1 MRLFLALLLATAV
14 RAQSGAEFSTGLLR
28 STDMPRVELMLANR
42 PAAVIARHDGV
53 VTLAA
58 PGSDV
63 RLEARSSREGSFE
76 FCRIRR
82 APDSSLAPEEL
93 KLVWSFPMSYNE
105 SMTLDA
111 DALEGHPL
119 YLPDGTIPPAHH
131 LNWGTLFYDRV
142 RNFAIGTTLRG
153 APPASGNWGARS
165 GPTSV
170 TQLHFWTET
179 GSPDLEVAIFAWRP
193 KEQRLWWAEW
203 YQEEERRM
211 PGLHR
216 AMFPVL
222 SPHQMSWAPGERQT
236 IDIVPAPADESGR

>member
-1 MRLFLALLLATAV
+1 
-14 RAQSGAEFSTGLLR
+14 
-28 STDMPRVELMLANR
+28 
-42 PAAVIARHDGV
+42 VIARRESV
-53 VTLAA
+53 ATLTA

-63 RLEARSSREGSFE
+63 RLEARSSREGPFE
-76 FCRIRR
+76 FCRIRH
-82 APDSSLAPEEL
+82 APDSSLVPEEL

-119 YLPDGTIPPAHH
+119 YLPDRTIPPAHH
-131 LNWGTLFYDRV
+131 LNWGTLFYNRE
-142 RNFAIGTTLRG
+142 RNLAIGTTLRG
-153 APPASGNWGARS
+153 APPAAENWGARS
-165 GPTSV
+165 GPTGA

-179 GSPDLEVAIFAWRP
+179 GSRDLEVTIFAWRP

-203 YQEEERRM
+203 YQEEERRT

-222 SPHQMSWAPGERQT
+222 SPLQMSWAPGERQT
-236 IDIVPAPADESGR
+236 IDIVPAPGDEGRAMEWR